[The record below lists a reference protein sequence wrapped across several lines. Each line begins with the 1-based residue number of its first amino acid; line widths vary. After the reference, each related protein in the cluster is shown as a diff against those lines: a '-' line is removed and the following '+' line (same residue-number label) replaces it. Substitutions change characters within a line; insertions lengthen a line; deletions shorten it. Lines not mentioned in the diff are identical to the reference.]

1 MRAVARPI
9 PVVLPRGGGSGG
21 APPRPMHDV
30 CTPGRLSVARRRQHP
45 KRETTMGFSLMR
57 AASLLVVAFGA
68 NCTALAENEK
78 MTAGRIHIEYVAP
91 KNPEH
96 EALYYQLMLRMSLE
110 KIRAIFEPFRLP
122 RDVTIRTV
130 GCDGERNAW
139 YQPIDGRPT
148 VTVCYEYLYELW
160 AHLPTMVTNNGPTP
174 TDALVGQML
183 FAFAHEFGHLVFD
196 VYEIPVF
203 GREEDAADN
212 FATFLMLQ
220 SRGDGPRLIMGAAWS
235 YHTYISDWRQKPKAT
250 LPLAAFSSNHGQ
262 PEERFY
268 NMQCIAY
275 GSDPKV
281 YAGLVERG
289 FLPESRAKNCKY
301 EYDVLKFAFD
311 KQVFPHIDMELA
323 AKVMMMDWL
332 ATAQAPRALR

>member
-1 MRAVARPI
+1 MGYSLARLAFLAVAAAF
-9 PVVLPRGGGSGG
+9 GTAGSG
-21 APPRPMHDV
+21 A
-30 CTPGRLSVARRRQHP
+30 
-45 KRETTMGFSLMR
+45 
-57 AASLLVVAFGA
+57 
-68 NCTALAENEK
+68 ALAAE
-78 MTAGRIHIEYVAP
+78 MTAGRIDIEYVAP
-91 KNPEH
+91 KNPAH
-96 EALYYQLMLRMSLE
+96 EALYYQLMERMSLE
-110 KIRAIFEPFRLP
+110 KIRAVLAPFRLP
-122 RDVTIRTV
+122 LDVTMRTI
-130 GCDGERNAW
+130 GCDGEKNAW
-139 YQPIDGRPT
+139 YQPINGRPT

-160 AHLPTMVTNNGPTP
+160 QRLPTMVTNNGPTP
-174 TDALVGQML
+174 TDALVGQMV
-183 FAFAHEFGHLVFD
+183 FAFAHEFGHLAFD

-235 YHTYISDWRQKPKAT
+235 YHAFISDWRQKPKAT

-275 GSDPKV
+275 GSDPKL
-281 YAGLVERG
+281 YAGLVESG

-311 KQVFPHIDMELA
+311 KQMLPHIDMELA
-323 AKVMMMDWL
+323 AKVMSMDWL
-332 ATAQAPRALR
+332 GAAQPPRALR